1 MFEPSRC
8 VRALAVFFLAVTALT
23 GCVTT
28 KPMSETEFPH
38 ADWDVIINATQ
49 QEIATETSSTNPMAA
64 GGGLLGVLIVH
75 AIDSTKNRRAEDAVT
90 GLRDKLIEFDVADE
104 YSMMIIESGVPE
116 RLSRL
121 EPLVNREPW
130 DYKTRPLERHVV
142 TLDPGVV
149 FTNDLSALVVELVAT
164 EYEADD
170 QGRPNATGFS
180 QIYRYVYPLSEPEN
194 GANREDYANVWL
206 THDTS
211 ELEQLILQGMDT
223 TIEML
228 EFHIEERALEV
239 SEPQFRVKDYGT
251 AVLRE
256 WHRRDG
262 LVWLAREDDAKLA
275 LAVDERLLLAKP

>member
-1 MFEPSRC
+1 MFELSRR
-8 VRALAVFFLAVTALT
+8 VSAFAVFCLAATVLT

-38 ADWDVIINATQ
+38 ADWDVVLNATQ

-75 AIDSTKNRRAEDAVT
+75 AVDSSKNRRAEEAVT
-90 GLRDKLIEFDVADE
+90 GLRDKLIDLDVADE
-104 YSMMIIESGVPE
+104 YSTLIIESGVPE

-130 DYKTRPLERHVV
+130 DYKTDPLERHVV
-142 TLDPGVV
+142 TLDPAVA
-149 FTNDLSALVVELVAT
+149 FSNDLSALVVELAAK

-170 QGRPNATGFS
+170 QGRPNSTGFS
-180 QIYRYVYPLSEPEN
+180 QIYRYVHPLPKPEE
-194 GANREDYANVWL
+194 GDDREDYANVWL
-206 THDTS
+206 THETS
-211 ELEQLILQGMDT
+211 ELEHLIVRGMKT

-239 SEPQFRVKDYGT
+239 SEPRFRVKNYTT
-251 AVLRE
+251 APLRE

-262 LVWLAREDDAKLA
+262 QVWLAGGDDAKLA
-275 LAVDERLLLAKP
+275 LAVDESLLIARP